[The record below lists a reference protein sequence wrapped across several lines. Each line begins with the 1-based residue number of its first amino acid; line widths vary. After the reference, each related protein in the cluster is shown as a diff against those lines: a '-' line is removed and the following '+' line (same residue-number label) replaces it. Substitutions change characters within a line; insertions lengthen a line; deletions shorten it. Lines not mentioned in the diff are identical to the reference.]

1 MKNICFVLML
11 FALSA
16 TQFGCSNSGCKPLP
30 ILGERDVQN
39 GDTVYHT
46 IPNFSFFNQDSLE
59 VTNATFD
66 NKLYVADFFF
76 ISCPTICPKVKKEML
91 RVYARF
97 ENEPR
102 LSFLSHSIDVRH
114 DTIPR
119 LKAFSEKL
127 SVDGTKWHFVTGE
140 EEAIFGIADKYFSI
154 AKADATAPGG
164 FDHSGRLI
172 LVDTKGQV
180 RSFCDGTDPA
190 SVDQFMKD
198 IDCLLV
204 QEFPSVEN

>member
-1 MKNICFVLML
+1 MKSIL
-11 FALSA
+11 FLLILTITSA
-16 TQFGCSNSGCKPLP
+16 SLVGCGDSACKPLP
-30 ILGERDVQN
+30 ILGERDFQN

-46 IPNFSFFNQDSLE
+46 IPTFSFLNQDSMA
-59 VTNATFD
+59 VTNATFAQ
-66 NKLYVADFFF
+66 NLYVADFFF

-102 LSFLSHSIDVRH
+102 LSLLSHSIDVRH

-127 SVDGTKWHFVTGE
+127 GVDGAKWHFVTGE

-154 AKADATAPGG
+154 AKADANAPGG

-172 LVDTKGQV
+172 LVDTKGMV

-190 SVDQFMKD
+190 SVDEFMKD
-198 IDCLLV
+198 IDCLLS
-204 QEFPSVEN
+204 QEFPNLEN